1 MHLILPTLDYQIM
14 LTSVAVGLLLIS
26 LAMPWLVVNLFGQRS
41 YSALDNMK
49 SVANIQEDEENSS
62 DPPRNDPVLSDL
74 RSVYPNSSL
83 SFVITMVALY
93 PISIITMIA
102 AAITLAALRSND
114 SKKTTSSLPSNL
126 TLTAGIFAIATGI
139 VWIYSVESFKAQFSH
154 DAELSGGI
162 IGEEWKGQADIFV
175 NRLIILGV
183 GHYLVIAAGV
193 IGIFSYLI
201 TSLHDR
207 YKSQT
212 PTAT

>member
-1 MHLILPTLDYQIM
+1 M

-49 SVANIQEDEENSS
+49 SVANIQEDEDNSS

-102 AAITLAALRSND
+102 AIITLAAFRSND
-114 SKKTTSSLPSNL
+114 SKKTTSSLPSTL
-126 TLTAGIFAIATGI
+126 ALTAGIFAIATGI
-139 VWIYSVESFKAQFSH
+139 VWIYSVESFKAQFSR

-162 IGEEWKGQADIFV
+162 IGEEWKGNANLFV
-175 NRLIILGV
+175 DRLIVMGV
-183 GHYLVIAAGV
+183 GHYVVIAAGV
-193 IGIFSYLI
+193 IGISSYFI
-201 TSLHDR
+201 TKSHCK
-207 YKSQT
+207 YKNQN
-212 PTAT
+212 PRATSE